1 MMDSNSMAAR
11 RIAAMLALAAIAF
24 AAVAQMPTAPQPSAP
39 QPMAPPPP
47 EPQPQ
52 PPTAIVTPIP
62 APDFSSQ
69 PNAVPGMPPGSV
81 PGMVPGAAPGAYP
94 GAAPG
99 AYPGAA
105 PGAFPGAAPPGF
117 PGAPAARQ
125 TYYVPD
131 PTSGLPP
138 GRLIPLPLLPENRIR
153 ELASD
158 LAQHLQLTADYRN
171 ASSTDLAGFAK
182 VPPQVNS
189 AESLVR
195 DEGGARYVVRIGY
208 VMPQRR
214 LPQLWIQAFM
224 VKDGQASP
232 NPDGDAPKLDP
243 ALKEILSERAKIF
256 ARLRLADLATAT
268 IPLSYV
274 DTDAALFALR
284 AMGYSSITDSESLAK
299 DDSYK
304 GGDVDV
310 LETARADAAAAN
322 APPDAAAQAAA
333 LQQQGASPMAS
344 LPPDQQAR
352 FLPKFPAIKNLP
364 TTIALDRLPLIVK
377 MPSTDPKNTGLV
389 GADLNPSQRDQLGLT
404 VIPSAAAPLAD
415 TVAGGSAELLVIY
428 HPAYPEELLK
438 LKKIIDEKI
447 DKPAKQVYVEALV
460 LEISEDG
467 LKDLGVQWSI
477 KKGDQSFSLGS
488 LISVPLG
495 GSAFSFVRD
504 STQNITP
511 SVVAARVN
519 ALVQAN
525 KAEILSRPS
534 VITLDNRQATIRVG
548 TDIPVATS
556 KDAGAATADTSRVAF
571 SFQYIPTGI
580 LLNVRPRVSDDQQE
594 ISMLID
600 ATVSA
605 TVPGQDL
612 QVLDPATHIALAS
625 APTISTRR
633 VQTYARIRDNQPLII
648 GGLIS
653 RNQVKSVDRVPFLG
667 EIPVLGALFGH
678 TNIQDDKREV
688 IIVLTPS
695 VVTENIR
702 ETKSQYPKDD
712 FRFDLTNTTLFK
724 EHYRIRAEDLVDSS
738 DFRFNA
744 RFRAY
749 RDAVNRLVERD
760 PQFANRAPFSL
771 FSGEKIPGEFIFVT
785 GMMYRMLDRLN
796 QADPIR
802 IENLKFFEHV
812 GEKDIRPVS
821 VTQVLARYGDGRDPN
836 SFFDMHPS
844 QALALTFTLTRTSM
858 LSIDEFTEPF
868 PEIQLV
874 DCPDRDTWRR
884 LLWEMSQ
891 PDALGVPR
899 YTILINDPTDLRRLQ
914 LAYATNNTVLNNGG
928 VAAQTFDHFL
938 PGRMIH
944 LQEVSPT
951 WERVLNAQIAQYF
964 FIGTHYYMYFVQ
976 EHEKAMRAIEQA
988 MRAPELQP
996 LLTGVRLPP

>member
-1 MMDSNSMAAR
+1 MTHRIPKAAP
-11 RIAAMLALAAIAF
+11 RIVAALMLGAFALAAS
-24 AAVAQMPTAPQPSAP
+24 AQFPPPPPGAPQPEA
-39 QPMAPPPP
+39 
-47 EPQPQ
+47 PQ
-52 PPTAIVTPIP
+52 PPTAVVTPIP
-62 APDFSSQ
+62 APDAST
-69 PNAVPGMPPGSV
+69 PPGMPPTSFPGSQ
-81 PGMVPGAAPGAYP
+81 PGAAPGYP
-94 GAAPG
+94 GAPTGYPGAPG
-99 AYPGAA
+99 APAGYPGA
-105 PGAFPGAAPPGF
+105 PGAPAGYPGAPSGFPGAAKQ
-117 PGAPAARQ
+117 AY
-125 TYYVPD
+125 TVPD
-131 PTSGLPP
+131 PSSGLPA
-138 GRLIPLPLLPENRIR
+138 GRLLPLPLMPDQRIR
-153 ELASD
+153 ELAKD
-158 LAQHLQLTADYRN
+158 LALHLQLTAAYRN
-171 ASSTDLAGFAK
+171 ASSTDEAGIAK
-182 VPPQVNS
+182 APAAVTP
-189 AESLVR
+189 AEALVR
-195 DEGGARYVVRIGY
+195 DDGSKRFIVRIGY
-208 VMPQRR
+208 VSPPRR
-214 LPQLWIQAFM
+214 LPQLWIQGFSI
-224 VKDGQASP
+224 KDGKIGP
-232 NPDGDAPKLDP
+232 NPDGDVATLDG
-243 ALKEILSERAKIF
+243 ALKEILAERSKIF
-256 ARLRLADLATAT
+256 SRLRLADLATAT

-284 AMGYSSITDSESLAK
+284 AMGYSAITDSEPLAK

-310 LETARADAAAAN
+310 LETARAEANAPQSPADAAAA
-322 APPDAAAQAAA
+322 AAAVAQGSS
-333 LQQQGASPMAS
+333 LQS

-364 TTIALDRLPLIVK
+364 TTIALDRLPLVVK

-389 GADLNPSQRDQLGLT
+389 GADLNPAQRDQLGLT

-428 HPAYPEELLK
+428 HPAYPEELIK
-438 LKKIIDEKI
+438 LKKLIDEKI

-460 LEISEDG
+460 IEISQDG
-467 LKDLGVQWSI
+467 LKDLGVNWSI
-477 KKGDQSFSLGS
+477 KKGDQGFSLGS
-488 LISVPLG
+488 LIPVPPG
-495 GSAFSFVRD
+495 GNALSIIRD
-504 STQNITP
+504 STVNITP
-511 SVVAARVN
+511 SQIAARIN
-519 ALVQAN
+519 ALVQTN
-525 KAEILSRPS
+525 RAEILSRPS

-556 KDAGAATADTSRVAF
+556 KDAGTGTTDTSRVAF

-580 LLNVRPRVSDDQQE
+580 LLNVRPRVSDDLQE

-605 TVPGQDL
+605 TVPGEDL
-612 QVLDPATHIALAS
+612 QVLDPITHIALAS

-648 GGLIS
+648 GGLMS
-653 RNQVKSVDRVPFLG
+653 RNQVKSTDRVPFLG

-678 TNIQDDKREV
+678 TSVTDDKREV

-702 ETKSQYPKDD
+702 ETKAQYPKDD
-712 FRFDLTNTTLFK
+712 DRFDLTNTSLFK
-724 EHYRIRAEDLVDSS
+724 EHYRIKAEDLVDSS

-749 RDAVNRLVERD
+749 RDAVNKLIVRD
-760 PQFANRAPFSL
+760 PQFANRPPFSL
-771 FSGEKIPGEFIFVT
+771 FAGDKIPGEFVFVT

-796 QADPIR
+796 QGDPILV
-802 IENLKFFEHV
+802 ENLKFFEHV

-821 VTQVLARYGDGRDPN
+821 ITQVLARYGDGKDPA
-836 SFFDMHPS
+836 SFFKKHPD

-868 PEIQLV
+868 PEIRLV
-874 DCPDRDTWRR
+874 DCPDRDHWRQ
-884 LLWEMSQ
+884 LLWDMSQ
-891 PDALGVPR
+891 PDALGIPR
-899 YTILINDPTDLRRLQ
+899 FTILLKDPSDLHRLQ

-928 VAAQTFDHFL
+928 VAWQTFDHWL

-944 LQEVSPT
+944 LQEVSPN

-988 MRAPELQP
+988 MRSPDIQP
-996 LLTGVRLPP
+996 LLAGIQLPP

>member
-1 MMDSNSMAAR
+1 MTHSDSETAR
-11 RIAAMLALAAIAF
+11 RLAAGLVLAVF
-24 AAVAQMPTAPQPSAP
+24 SFSSVAQMPQAPQPAAP
-39 QPMAPPPP
+39 QLVDV
-47 EPQPQ
+47 PQPQ

-62 APDFSSQ
+62 APDASMQQ
-69 PNAVPGMPPGSV
+69 PGVAPGIPPGS
-81 PGMVPGAAPGAYP
+81 MPGAPPGSFPGAPPGSFP
-94 GAAPG
+94 GAPPGSMPG
-99 AYPGAA
+99 AFPGAPPA
-105 PGAFPGAAPPGF
+105 PGAFPGAPLSP
-117 PGAPAARQ
+117 RVQ
-125 TYYVPD
+125 YVVPD
-131 PTSGLPP
+131 PASGLPP
-138 GRLIPLPLLPENRIR
+138 GRLVPLPLTSEKRIR

-182 VPPQVNS
+182 VPPQVTS
-189 AESLVR
+189 AESLIR
-195 DEGGARYVVRIGY
+195 DEGGTRYAVRLGY
-208 VMPQRR
+208 VMPARR
-214 LPQLWIQAFM
+214 LPQLWIQSFTIAN
-224 VKDGQASP
+224 GQPGA
-232 NPDGDAPKLDP
+232 NPDGDPAKLDP
-243 ALKEILSERAKIF
+243 ALKQILSERSKIF
-256 ARLRLADLATAT
+256 SHLRLADLATAT

-284 AMGYSSITDSESLAK
+284 AMGYSAITDSESLAK

-310 LETARADAAAAN
+310 LETARAEAAGVPQDAAAL
-322 APPDAAAQAAA
+322 AAAAAGQA
-333 LQQQGASPMAS
+333 QSPMAS

-438 LKKIIDEKI
+438 LKKLIDETI

-460 LEISEDG
+460 LEISDDG

-488 LISVPLG
+488 LITVPLG
-495 GSAFSFVRD
+495 GSAFSFARD

-511 SVVAARVN
+511 SIVAARVN

-525 KAEILSRPS
+525 KAEVLSRPS

-556 KDAGAATADTSRVAF
+556 KDAGAATAESSRVAF

-612 QVLDPATHIALAS
+612 QVLDPTTHIALAS

-648 GGLIS
+648 GGLMS

-678 TNIQDDKREV
+678 TNIEDQKREV

-702 ETKSQYPKDD
+702 ETKAQYPKDD
-712 FRFDLTNTTLFK
+712 DRFDLVDTQLFK
-724 EHYRIRAEDLVDSS
+724 EHYRIKAEDLIDSS

-749 RDAVNRLVERD
+749 RDAVNKLITAD
-760 PQFANRAPFSL
+760 PQFANRPPFSL
-771 FSGEKIPGEFIFVT
+771 FAGEKIPGEFIFVT
-785 GMMYRMLDRLN
+785 GMMSRMLERLN
-796 QADPIR
+796 QGDRIR
-802 IENLKFFEHV
+802 LDNLKFFEHV

-821 VTQVLARYGDGRDPN
+821 ITQVLARYGDGGDPD
-836 SFFDMHPS
+836 SFFKMHPDK
-844 QALALTFTLTRTSM
+844 ALALTFTLTRTSM

-874 DCPDRDTWRR
+874 DCPDRDHWRQ
-884 LLWEMSQ
+884 LLWDMSQ
-891 PDALGVPR
+891 PDALGIPR
-899 YTILINDPTDLRRLQ
+899 YTILIKDPSDLRRLQ

-928 VAAQTFDHFL
+928 VAGQTFDHWL

-944 LQEVSPT
+944 LQEVSPN

-976 EHEKAMRAIEQA
+976 EHEKAMRSIEQA
-988 MRAPELQP
+988 MRSPDLQP
-996 LLTGVRLPP
+996 LLAGIRLPP